1 MKGIGRGLFS
11 GLLIAVMAVAMA
23 CGGSSDKGGG
33 GGDPLNPSGNNSSS
47 SGSAKGDLRLVGGD
61 PLTLDPAQASDSGSA
76 GYIVEIFGGLVTL
89 DQNLK
94 IVPDLAESWDVTND
108 GKTYTFKIRK
118 NAKFHDGRAVTADD
132 VKYSLDRAAKLGQT
146 TSTTAEAYLGDIVG
160 ARDVIRGKG
169 DSISG
174 VKVVDANTIQINID
188 ASKAYWLAKM
198 TYPTAFVVDKN
209 QVESNPKNWTRK
221 PNGTGPYKLTEW
233 RLNERILLEANES
246 YHLGAPLT
254 KRVRYNLAGGSTLT
268 QYENNEVDES
278 FISINDIERVQ
289 SQRDPLSKE
298 YVRAPELSISY
309 IGFNTQKAPFDD
321 PKVRLAFAQAI
332 NKDQITKVVFKDML
346 APATSFM
353 MPGLPG
359 YSKDNTTPKFDPAAA
374 KASLAASKYKDAA
387 GLGKIT
393 LTEIGSGASAG
404 LDTQTM
410 VEMLKTNLGIDVS
423 IAQAETA
430 TFYDEIDQG
439 KLQMWTGGWIM
450 DYPDPEDI
458 VDLLFYSKSRQNNSK
473 YNNPDFDKLM
483 EQARTESDTTK
494 RMQLYQQGE
503 KMLIADM
510 PWVPLYFGQQH
521 YVVKSN
527 IKNWKPGAIVVPF
540 LRFVQVDAK

>member
-23 CGGSSDKGGG
+23 CGGSSDKGSG
-33 GGDPLNPSGNNSSS
+33 GGDPLDPNRGGSGSSS
-47 SGSAKGDLRLVGGD
+47 SGTAKGDLRLVGSD
-61 PLTLDPAQASDSGSA
+61 PLTMDPAQASDSGSA
-76 GYIVEIFGGLVTL
+76 AYIVEIFGGLVTL

-174 VKVVDANTIQINID
+174 VKVVDANTVQINID
-188 ASKAYWLAKM
+188 ASKAYFLAKM
-198 TYPTAFVVDKN
+198 TYPTAFVVDKT

-233 RLNERILLEANES
+233 RLNERILLEANDS
-246 YHLGAPLT
+246 YHLGAPMV
-254 KRVRYNLAGGSTLT
+254 KRVRYNLAGGSSLT
-268 QYENNEVDES
+268 QYENNETDES

-289 SQRDPLSKE
+289 SSRDPLSKE

-309 IGFNTQKAPFDD
+309 IGFNTQMKPFDD
-321 PKVRLAFAQAI
+321 ANVRLAFAQAI
-332 NKDQITKVVFKDML
+332 NREQITKVVTKDML

-359 YSKDNTTPKFDPAAA
+359 YTKDNVTPKFDPA
-374 KASLAASKYKDAA
+374 
-387 GLGKIT
+387 
-393 LTEIGSGASAG
+393 
-404 LDTQTM
+404 
-410 VEMLKTNLGIDVS
+410 
-423 IAQAETA
+423 
-430 TFYDEIDQG
+430 
-439 KLQMWTGGWIM
+439 
-450 DYPDPEDI
+450 
-458 VDLLFYSKSRQNNSK
+458 
-473 YNNPDFDKLM
+473 
-483 EQARTESDTTK
+483 
-494 RMQLYQQGE
+494 
-503 KMLIADM
+503 
-510 PWVPLYFGQQH
+510 
-521 YVVKSN
+521 
-527 IKNWKPGAIVVPF
+527 
-540 LRFVQVDAK
+540 

>member
-33 GGDPLNPSGNNSSS
+33 GGDPLDPNRGGGSSS
-47 SGSAKGDLRLVGGD
+47 SGTSKGDLRLVGSD
-61 PLTLDPAQASDSGSA
+61 PLTMDPAQASDSSSA

-94 IVPDLAESWDVTND
+94 IVPDLAEGWDVTND

-174 VKVVDANTIQINID
+174 VKVVDANTVQINID
-188 ASKAYWLAKM
+188 ASKAYFLAKM
-198 TYPTAFVVDKN
+198 TYPTAFVVDKA

-221 PNGTGPYKLTEW
+221 PNGTGPYKLVEW
-233 RLNERILLEANES
+233 RLNERILLEANEAD
-246 YHLGAPLT
+246 HLGAPLT
-254 KRVRYNLAGGSTLT
+254 KRVRYNLAGGSSLT
-268 QYENNEVDES
+268 QYENNETDES

-289 SQRDPLSKE
+289 SNRDPLSKE

-321 PKVRLAFAQAI
+321 KNVRQAFAQAI
-332 NKDQITKVVFKDML
+332 NKEQIIKVVFKDML

-359 YSKDNTTPKFDPAAA
+359 YSKDNVTPKFDPAAA
-374 KASLAASKYKDAA
+374 KASLAA
-387 GLGKIT
+387 
-393 LTEIGSGASAG
+393 
-404 LDTQTM
+404 
-410 VEMLKTNLGIDVS
+410 
-423 IAQAETA
+423 
-430 TFYDEIDQG
+430 
-439 KLQMWTGGWIM
+439 
-450 DYPDPEDI
+450 
-458 VDLLFYSKSRQNNSK
+458 
-473 YNNPDFDKLM
+473 
-483 EQARTESDTTK
+483 
-494 RMQLYQQGE
+494 
-503 KMLIADM
+503 
-510 PWVPLYFGQQH
+510 
-521 YVVKSN
+521 
-527 IKNWKPGAIVVPF
+527 
-540 LRFVQVDAK
+540 